1 MSQTIAH
8 LARLVG
14 FATPS
19 ARSNLDLIAF
29 VQDFLTARGF
39 AVTRV
44 PDPSGQKA
52 GLFAT
57 IGPPGAGFLL
67 SAHTDVVPA
76 EGQAW
81 TRPPFALTDEGARLY
96 GRGTTDMKGFL
107 AAMLTAA
114 DKAARRPLKE
124 PLKLA
129 ISYDEEIGC
138 LGIRQMLDA
147 LTPALGRP
155 RGCIVGEPTGM
166 AVATGHKGKAAFRAV
181 CRGQGGHSAL
191 APRFVNALHLAVD
204 FVQELRALQ
213 AWLSAHGASDPAYDI
228 ACSTV
233 HVGRLAGG
241 EALNIVPERAEL
253 AFELRHL
260 AADDPAVLTRR
271 IEAAAQAVS
280 ARYHDQF
287 AGAQV
292 RITQENAYPGLDTAP
307 DAPIV
312 RAVLGLAGS
321 RQTTRVAFGT
331 EAGYFHALGIPTVVC
346 GPGDMEGQGHKADEF
361 ITRAQ
366 LDACD
371 AMMDRLLAS
380 LG

>member
-8 LARLVG
+8 LARLVS
-14 FATPS
+14 FQTPS
-19 ARSNLDLIAF
+19 ACSNLELIAF

-39 AVTRV
+39 TVTRV

-57 IGPPGAGFLL
+57 LGPPGAGLLL

-81 TRPPFALTDEGARLY
+81 TRPPFTLTSDSARLY

-107 AAMLTAA
+107 AAMMSAA
-114 DKAARRPLKE
+114 DKAARLPLKE

-138 LGIRQMLDA
+138 VGIRQMLSA
-147 LTPALGRP
+147 LPAAIGTP

-166 AVATGHKGKAAFRAV
+166 MVATGHKGKAALRAV
-181 CRGQGGHSAL
+181 CHGQGGHSAL
-191 APRFVNALHLAVD
+191 APRFVNALHLAAE

-213 AWLSAHGASDPAYDI
+213 GWLAVQGARDPAYDI
-228 ACSTV
+228 PFSTV
-233 HVGRLAGG
+233 HVGMLSGG
-241 EALNIVPERAEL
+241 RALNIVPDHAEL
-253 AFELRHL
+253 TFEFRHL
-260 AADDPAVLTRR
+260 AADDPAELTRR
-271 IEAAAQAVS
+271 IEAAAEAVS
-280 ARYHDQF
+280 ARYRDQF

-292 RITQENAYPGLDTAP
+292 QIMQENAYPGLDTPP

-312 RAVLGLAGS
+312 QEVMALAGHA
-321 RQTTRVAFGT
+321 QKTKVAFGT

-346 GPGDMEGQGHKADEF
+346 GPGDMAGQGHKPDEF
-361 ITRAQ
+361 ITRDQ
-366 LDACD
+366 LEACD
-371 AMMDRLLAS
+371 AMMDSLLVS
-380 LG
+380 LC